1 MCLCVLQVGPKKA
14 KHAKGKGKAKA
25 TPDSSAYSAAAGE
38 FELLGDPS
46 DMGGLARIFD
56 DDEVEDEAVRPI
68 DFHKKRGSM

>member
-1 MCLCVLQVGPKKA
+1 MQVGPKKA
-14 KHAKGKGKAKA
+14 KNAKGKGKAKA
-25 TPDSSAYSAAAGE
+25 TPDSSACSAAAGE